1 MPLISANNITLCYE
15 EYGGKEAPVLL
26 LIMGYGAQLI
36 YWPPTFVQHLVAAGF
51 RVIIYDNRDIGLSHK
66 FDDVR
71 APHPIWQM
79 LVKKLR
85 PRRKLAPYN
94 LQNMAGDAIGLLDA
108 LAIDKAHVLG
118 VSMGGMIGQIVAAD
132 HADRVLSFT
141 AVMTSTNAPGH
152 PGPSKEVRRA
162 LFQSARAKTKTMEQ
176 AAVIGLEFATVI
188 ASEEGKSRPE
198 ERQALVDAA
207 LERSFYPAG
216 SKRHMAAIIDNGDL
230 RPWTRRITAPTLVI
244 HGREDALIPYACG
257 QDVAAN
263 IADAD
268 WALIDGMA
276 HDLPASLIPAMAAQV
291 AQHCHGADTSHMA
304 DAEQ

>member
-1 MPLISANNITLCYE
+1 
-15 EYGGKEAPVLL
+15 
-26 LIMGYGAQLI
+26 
-36 YWPPTFVQHLVAAGF
+36 
-51 RVIIYDNRDIGLSHK
+51 
-66 FDDVR
+66 
-71 APHPIWQM
+71 
-79 LVKKLR
+79 
-85 PRRKLAPYN
+85 
-94 LQNMAGDAIGLLDA
+94 
-108 LAIDKAHVLG
+108 
-118 VSMGGMIGQIVAAD
+118 
-132 HADRVLSFT
+132 
-141 AVMTSTNAPGH
+141 
-152 PGPSKEVRRA
+152 

-244 HGREDALIPYACG
+244 HGRADALIPYACG

-263 IADAD
+263 IPGSQ
-268 WALIDGMA
+268 WSLIDHMA

-291 AQHCHGADTSHMA
+291 AQHCHGADTTHMA